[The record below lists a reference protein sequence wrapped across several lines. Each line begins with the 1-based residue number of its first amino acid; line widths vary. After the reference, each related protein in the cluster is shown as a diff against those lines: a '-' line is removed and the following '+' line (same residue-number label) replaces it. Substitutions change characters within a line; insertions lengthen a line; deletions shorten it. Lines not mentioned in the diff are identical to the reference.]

1 MDSALIKEREAFK
14 KRALAQPTVE
24 KKVRKEEPAN
34 KKAKLPSTM
43 IFYFII
49 YIIMIIIL
57 IFLLFILYEPI
68 LLFSMLF
75 SDWVHLFF

>member
-34 KKAKLPSTM
+34 KKAKLPSMM
-43 IFYFII
+43 IF
-49 YIIMIIIL
+49 
-57 IFLLFILYEPI
+57 LF
-68 LLFSMLF
+68 
-75 SDWVHLFF
+75 